1 MTGAEL
7 IGNLDYESASILLDA
22 VFKVLGVAYL
32 FRQALRFIGNK
43 I

>member
-7 IGNLDYESASILLDA
+7 IGNLDFESAGILLDA